1 MGISRFQMTEKTL
14 RASVRRSLPLVALI
28 CVAAGVAEDQ
38 RPSAVVEARMLLAT
52 DAARV
57 GSTTQAAVVAQIA
70 PGYHVNDHEPTLD
83 YLIPTELKLEPS
95 KRVSV
100 AKVVYPKGQLKKF
113 AFSDTQLSVYE
124 GTLEVG
130 ALLKIARTTQ
140 PGTYT
145 LKGKLAY
152 QACNDHACLPPRSV
166 PLTLPVKVVSRGA
179 SVKRINGDVFDR
191 INFE

>member
-1 MGISRFQMTEKTL
+1 MGISRFQITEKTL

-38 RPSAVVEARMLLAT
+38 RPSAVVEARMLLAA
-52 DAARV
+52 DAVRV
-57 GSTTQAAVVAQIA
+57 ASTTQAAVVAQIA

-83 YLIPTELKLEPS
+83 YLIPTELKIEPS
-95 KRVSV
+95 KQVSV

-113 AFSDTQLSVYE
+113 AFSDIQLSVYE

>member
-113 AFSDTQLSVYE
+113 AFSDIQLSVYE

>member
-83 YLIPTELKLEPS
+83 YLIPTELELEPS

-113 AFSDTQLSVYE
+113 AFSDIQLSVYE